1 VGKTPAQDLGLLYF
15 SVSLFLFSSAM
26 RINDA
31 QPQAGSKRRRRRV
44 GRGISAGQGASC
56 GFGMRGQKSR
66 SGSGTRPG
74 FEGGQMPLYRRV
86 PKLKHFP
93 LVNQKEYTIINVK
106 GLSALEAGTEVSLE
120 SLLEAGILTTNDGP
134 LKVLG
139 DGELTT
145 ALTVRATAFTQS
157 AKEKIEQAGG
167 TWEVVA

>member
-1 VGKTPAQDLGLLYF
+1 
-15 SVSLFLFSSAM
+15 M
-26 RINDA
+26 RLNDA
-31 QPQAGSKRRRRRV
+31 QPQAGSTRRRRRV

-74 FEGGQMPLYRRV
+74 FEGGQMPLYRRI

-93 LVNQKEYTIINVK
+93 IVNSKQYTIINLK
-106 GLSALEAGTEVSLE
+106 SLSSLAAGAEVNLE

-139 DGELTT
+139 DGELTV
-145 ALTVRATAFTQS
+145 ALNVKAAAFTQS
-157 AKEKIEQAGG
+157 AKSKIEAAGG
-167 TWEVVA
+167 TCEVMA